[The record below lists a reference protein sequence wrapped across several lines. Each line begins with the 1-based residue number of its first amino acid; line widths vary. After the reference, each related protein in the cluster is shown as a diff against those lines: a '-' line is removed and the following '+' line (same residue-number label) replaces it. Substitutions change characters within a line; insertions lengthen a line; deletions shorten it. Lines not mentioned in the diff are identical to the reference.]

1 MEIPLSRQ
9 EHLSV
14 LKQGV
19 APWNRW
25 RRRFPNV
32 RPDLSGDKV
41 SAVESEILLLA
52 DVVANEVMPSRA
64 PYSQGELSGLDLAN
78 ADLRRCN
85 LRRANLSGS
94 NLLLANLSGAD
105 LRNANLSGCILT
117 SANLSAADLRGAGLS
132 GGILR
137 FANLRNARLDGAMLR
152 LANLDGANAQ
162 AANFRNS
169 DLALASIT
177 EANLARADLSGA
189 FVYGVSAWNVRLS
202 QTRQQNLRIT
212 RANEGLITV
221 DDIKV
226 AQFIYTIINNRN
238 VRDVIDVLTTKVV
251 LILGRFT
258 PQRKQVLDGIKKWL
272 HLRGYVPVVFDFDRP
287 SSRDFTETAVTLAHM
302 ARFIIADLTEP
313 ASIAKELE
321 AIVPRLAVPVQPILQ
336 ADASLYA
343 MFSDYWKYDWV
354 LEIQR
359 YRNLQHLSNRLLRS
373 LVQIAEDK
381 AKELTARRAPP
392 FLHRRRQ

>member
-1 MEIPLSRQ
+1 MSKR

-25 RRRFPNV
+25 RRRFPSL

-52 DVVANEVMPSRA
+52 DVVANEVMPRRA
-64 PYSQGELSGLDLAN
+64 PASKGELSGLDLAR

-117 SANLSAADLRGAGLS
+117 SANLSGADLRGASLA

-162 AANFRNS
+162 AATLRNS
-169 DLALASIT
+169 DLAFASIT
-177 EANLARADLSGA
+177 EANLSRADLSGA
-189 FVYGVSAWNVRLS
+189 FVYGISAWNVIL
-202 QTRQQNLRIT
+202 TRTTQQNLRIT
-212 RANEGLITV
+212 RANEGVITV

-226 AQFIYTIINNRN
+226 AQFIYTIINNKN

-258 PQRKQVLDGIKKWL
+258 PERKPVLDGIKKWL

-287 SSRDFTETAVTLAHM
+287 SAV
-302 ARFIIADLTEP
+302 ISP
-313 ASIAKELE
+313 KPS
-321 AIVPRLAVPVQPILQ
+321 
-336 ADASLYA
+336 
-343 MFSDYWKYDWV
+343 
-354 LEIQR
+354 
-359 YRNLQHLSNRLLRS
+359 
-373 LVQIAEDK
+373 
-381 AKELTARRAPP
+381 
-392 FLHRRRQ
+392 